1 MRKRFFLCEVFP
13 YADHDEGD
21 DEDYNDVG
29 IYILDF
35 DSADDDDDRK
45 LLFIPV
51 DTYYDQP
58 GDGLMVSSIKGAK
71 SIKVQN

>member
-29 IYILDF
+29 IYF
-35 DSADDDDDRK
+35 DSANDDDDRK

-58 GDGLMVSSIKGAK
+58 GDGHMVSSIKGAK

>member
-29 IYILDF
+29 IYF

>member
-1 MRKRFFLCEVFP
+1 MFP
-13 YADHDEGD
+13 YADYDEGD

-29 IYILDF
+29 IYF
-35 DSADDDDDRK
+35 DSTDDDDDSK

-58 GDGLMVSSIKGAK
+58 VSPASMEQRAKKCKIK
-71 SIKVQN
+71 IKNLS

>member
-1 MRKRFFLCEVFP
+1 MFP

-29 IYILDF
+29 IYF

-58 GDGLMVSSIKGAK
+58 RDGLMVSSIKFKGAK
-71 SIKVQN
+71 SKKVQN